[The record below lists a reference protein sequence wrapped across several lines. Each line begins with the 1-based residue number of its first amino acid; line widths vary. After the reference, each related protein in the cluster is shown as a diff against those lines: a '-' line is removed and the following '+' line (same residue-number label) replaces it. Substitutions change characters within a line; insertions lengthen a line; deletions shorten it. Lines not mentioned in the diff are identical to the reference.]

1 MDFTCFSGGSKN
13 MSSPNHYLCH
23 GLCRWWLFFKINLE
37 IIQADGTWEDYFEDF
52 DSIDGVATEN
62 SNEETDKSDSFLN
75 KRIPVSMR
83 VESIITTPDMNARI
97 LLIESVSEGSHRYV
111 YHA

>member
-1 MDFTCFSGGSKN
+1 MDFICFPERSKK

-23 GLCRWWLFFKINLE
+23 GLCSWWIFLKINLE
-37 IIQADGTWEDYFEDF
+37 IIQADGNWDDYFEDS
-52 DSIDGVATEN
+52 DDIDDLTTEN
-62 SNEETDKSDSFLN
+62 SNKETDKSNSCLN